1 MDEKWKGWQEIGL
14 PKAKPQM
21 ERWLDL
27 SYPLSADMPRVQ
39 IFPQP
44 DFRKI
49 FTMPKDPLNVTEIHM
64 ACHVG
69 THVDAPRHFFQDGPT
84 FDKIPLDRL
93 YGPGVVWHID
103 MPPYGVIEPGVFE
116 KMKPAVKPGDI
127 LILDT
132 GWAQHFPTQIYN
144 QHPSLSTEAA
154 HWLVEHQIKLLAV
167 DFGTPDLAANKRKPG
182 FNWPV
187 HHVLLSHGVLVSE
200 HVRNLGSI
208 AGKRIEAI
216 FLGLNIEEADGAP
229 ARVIA
234 RPIDL

>member
-1 MDEKWKGWQEIGL
+1 MDDKWKGWQEIGL

-27 SYPLSADMPRVQ
+27 SYPLSTNMPRVQ

-49 FTMPKDPLNVTEIHM
+49 FSMPKDPLNVTEIHM

-167 DFGTPDLAANKRKPG
+167 DFGTPDLAANKRKPD

-208 AGKRIEAI
+208 AGKRIETI

-234 RPIDL
+234 RPADL